1 MALTMVRKSRLQ
13 VVTKKLTLSLTL
25 GRNDLGG
32 RTKRSISRLMH
43 GGQPGQVSLRRGSLG
58 ELWCIS
64 KASRSHA
71 LPAGILKPSVD

>member
-32 RTKRSISRLMH
+32 RTIK
-43 GGQPGQVSLRRGSLG
+43 
-58 ELWCIS
+58 EE
-64 KASRSHA
+64 
-71 LPAGILKPSVD
+71 SVDDEMYTDLEDKVEEIDQPVDARWATWASESSTRFAW